1 MLRLILLG
9 APGAGKGTQ
18 ADIISKNYGIPQI
31 STGVILREEIA
42 KGSELGNRVKSIIE
56 AGNLVPDEDVVA
68 IVRERLKNDDCKNGY
83 ILDGFP
89 RTIPQAEA
97 LDKMLS
103 ELGSKIDAVIS
114 IEVDDEDI
122 IKRMSGRRVCKKC
135 GASYHVEYNPSPA
148 DENCGNCGETL
159 TIRED
164 DDPAVVADRLK
175 VYHEKTAPLKE
186 FYKNQGKLRIV
197 QGCEKLEDTTSNVNK
212 ALREAL

>member
-18 ADIISKNYGIPQI
+18 ADIISEKYGIPQI

-42 KGSELGNRVKSIIE
+42 KGSELGNRVKGIID

-68 IVRERLKNDDCKNGY
+68 IVKERLKQDDCKNGY

-103 ELGSKIDAVIS
+103 ELDSKIDVVIS
-114 IEVDDEDI
+114 IEVADEDI
-122 IKRMSGRRVCKKC
+122 VRRMSGRRVCKKC
-135 GASYHVEYNPSPA
+135 GASYHVDYNPSPA
-148 DENCGNCGETL
+148 GENCGKCGETL
-159 TIRED
+159 SIRAD
-164 DDPAVVADRLK
+164 DDPKVVADRLK
-175 VYHEKTAPLKE
+175 VYHEKTAPLKV
-186 FYKNQGKLRIV
+186 FYEKQGKLKV
-197 QGCEKLEDTTSNVNK
+197 ALGCEKLEDTTANVEA
-212 ALREAL
+212 ALKEAL

>member
-18 ADIISKNYGIPQI
+18 ADLISENYGIPQI

-42 KGSELGNRVKSIIE
+42 NGSELGNRVKSIID

-68 IVRERLKNDDCKNGY
+68 IVKERLKKDDCKNGY

-97 LDKMLS
+97 LDKMLA
-103 ELGSKIDAVIS
+103 ELDSKIDVVIS
-114 IEVDDEDI
+114 IEVADEDI

-135 GASYHVEYNPSPA
+135 GMSYHVEFNPSPKG
-148 DENCGNCGETL
+148 DICGKCGEAL
-159 TIRED
+159 SIRDD

-186 FYKNQGKLRIV
+186 FYNGQGKLKIV
-197 QGCEKLEDTTSNVNK
+197 KGCEKLEDTTENVNK
-212 ALREAL
+212 ALKEAL

>member
-18 ADIISKNYGIPQI
+18 ADIISEKYGIPQI

-42 KGSELGNRVKSIIE
+42 KGSELGNRVKGIID

-68 IVRERLKNDDCKNGY
+68 IVKERLKQDDCKNGY

-103 ELGSKIDAVIS
+103 ELDSKIDVVIS
-114 IEVDDEDI
+114 IEVADEDI
-122 IKRMSGRRVCKKC
+122 VRRMSGRRVCKKC

-148 DENCGNCGETL
+148 GENCGKCGETL
-159 TIRED
+159 SIRAD
-164 DDPAVVADRLK
+164 DDPKVVADRLK
-175 VYHEKTAPLKE
+175 VYHEKTAPLKA
-186 FYKNQGKLRIV
+186 FYEKQGKLKV
-197 QGCEKLEDTTSNVNK
+197 ALGCEKLEDTTANVEA
-212 ALREAL
+212 ALKEAL

>member
-18 ADIISKNYGIPQI
+18 ADIISAKYGIPQI

-42 KGSELGNRVKSIIE
+42 KGSELGTRVKGIID

-68 IVRERLKNDDCKNGY
+68 IVKERLKQDDCKNGY

-97 LDKMLS
+97 LDKMLA
-103 ELGSKIDAVIS
+103 ELDSKIDVVIS
-114 IEVDDEDI
+114 IEVADEDI
-122 IKRMSGRRVCKKC
+122 VRRMSGRRVCKKC

-148 DENCGNCGETL
+148 GENCGKCGETL
-159 TIRED
+159 SVRAD
-164 DDPAVVADRLK
+164 DDPKVVADRLK
-175 VYHEKTAPLKE
+175 VYHEKTAPLKA
-186 FYKNQGKLRIV
+186 FYEKQGKLKV
-197 QGCEKLEDTTSNVNK
+197 AVGCEKLEDTTANVEA
-212 ALREAL
+212 ALKEAL

>member
-18 ADIISKNYGIPQI
+18 ADIISEKYGIPQI

-42 KGSELGNRVKSIIE
+42 KGSELGNRVKGIID

-68 IVRERLKNDDCKNGY
+68 IVKERLKQDDCKNGY

-103 ELGSKIDAVIS
+103 ELDSKIDVVIS
-114 IEVDDEDI
+114 IEVADEDI
-122 IKRMSGRRVCKKC
+122 VRRMSGRRVCKKC
-135 GASYHVEYNPSPA
+135 GASYHIEYNPSPA
-148 DENCGNCGETL
+148 GENCGKCGETL
-159 TIRED
+159 SIRAD
-164 DDPAVVADRLK
+164 DDSKVVADRLK
-175 VYHEKTAPLKE
+175 VYHEKTAPLKA
-186 FYKNQGKLRIV
+186 FYEKQGKLKV
-197 QGCEKLEDTTSNVNK
+197 ALGCEKLEDTTANVEA
-212 ALREAL
+212 ALKEAL

>member
-186 FYKNQGKLRIV
+186 FYKNQGKLRVV

>member
-18 ADIISKNYGIPQI
+18 ADIISEKYGIPQI

-42 KGSELGNRVKSIIE
+42 KGSELGNRVKGIID

-68 IVRERLKNDDCKNGY
+68 IVKERLKQDDCKNGY

-103 ELGSKIDAVIS
+103 ELDSKIDVVIS
-114 IEVDDEDI
+114 IEVADEDI
-122 IKRMSGRRVCKKC
+122 VRRMSGRRVCKKC
-135 GASYHVEYNPSPA
+135 GASYHVDYNPSPA
-148 DENCGNCGETL
+148 GENCGKCGETL
-159 TIRED
+159 SVRAD
-164 DDPAVVADRLK
+164 DDPKVVADRLK
-175 VYHEKTAPLKE
+175 VYHEKTAPLKA
-186 FYKNQGKLRIV
+186 FYEKQGKLKV
-197 QGCEKLEDTTSNVNK
+197 ALGCEKLEDTTANVEA
-212 ALREAL
+212 ALKEAS

>member
-18 ADIISKNYGIPQI
+18 ADIISEKYGIPQI

-42 KGSELGNRVKSIIE
+42 KGSELGNRVKGIID

-68 IVRERLKNDDCKNGY
+68 IVKERLKQDDCKNGY

-103 ELGSKIDAVIS
+103 ELDSKIDVVIS
-114 IEVDDEDI
+114 IEVADEDI
-122 IKRMSGRRVCKKC
+122 VRRMSGRRVCKKC
-135 GASYHVEYNPSPA
+135 GASYHVEYNPSPSG
-148 DENCGNCGETL
+148 EHCGKCGETL
-159 TIRED
+159 SVRAD
-164 DDPAVVADRLK
+164 DDPKVVADRLK
-175 VYHEKTAPLKE
+175 VYHEKTAPLKA
-186 FYKNQGKLRIV
+186 FYEKQGKLKV
-197 QGCEKLEDTTSNVNK
+197 ALGCEKLEDTTANVEA
-212 ALREAL
+212 ALKEAL

>member
-18 ADIISKNYGIPQI
+18 ADIISEKYGIPQI

-42 KGSELGNRVKSIIE
+42 KGSELGNRVKGIID

-68 IVRERLKNDDCKNGY
+68 IVKERLKQDDCKNGY

-103 ELGSKIDAVIS
+103 ELDSKIDVVIS
-114 IEVDDEDI
+114 IEVADEDI
-122 IKRMSGRRVCKKC
+122 VRRMSGRRVCKKC
-135 GASYHVEYNPSPA
+135 GASYHIEYNPSPA
-148 DENCGNCGETL
+148 GENCGKCGETL
-159 TIRED
+159 SVRAD
-164 DDPAVVADRLK
+164 DDPKVVADRLK
-175 VYHEKTAPLKE
+175 VYHEKTAPLKA
-186 FYKNQGKLRIV
+186 FYEKQGKLKV
-197 QGCEKLEDTTSNVNK
+197 ALGCEKLEDTTANVEA
-212 ALREAL
+212 ALKEAL

>member
-18 ADIISKNYGIPQI
+18 ADIISEKYGIPQI

-42 KGSELGNRVKSIIE
+42 KGSELGNRVKGIID

-68 IVRERLKNDDCKNGY
+68 IVKERLKQDDCKNGY

-103 ELGSKIDAVIS
+103 ELDSKIDIVIS
-114 IEVDDEDI
+114 IEVADEDI
-122 IKRMSGRRVCKKC
+122 VRRMSGRRVCKKC
-135 GASYHVEYNPSPA
+135 GASYHIEYNPSPA
-148 DENCGNCGETL
+148 GENCGKCGETL
-159 TIRED
+159 SVRAD
-164 DDPAVVADRLK
+164 DDPKVVADRLK
-175 VYHEKTAPLKE
+175 VYHEKTAPLKA
-186 FYKNQGKLRIV
+186 FYEKQGKLKV
-197 QGCEKLEDTTSNVNK
+197 ALGCEKLEDTTANVEA
-212 ALREAL
+212 ALKEAL

>member
-114 IEVDDEDI
+114 IEVDDDDI

-186 FYKNQGKLRIV
+186 FYKNQGKLRVV

-212 ALREAL
+212 SLREAL

>member
-18 ADIISKNYGIPQI
+18 ADISSETYGSPQI

-42 KGSELGNRVKSIIE
+42 KGSELGNRVKGIID

-68 IVRERLKNDDCKNGY
+68 IVKERLKQDDCKNGY

-103 ELGSKIDAVIS
+103 ELDSKIDVVIS
-114 IEVDDEDI
+114 IEVADEDI
-122 IKRMSGRRVCKKC
+122 VRRMSGRRVCKKC

-148 DENCGNCGETL
+148 GENCGKCGETL
-159 TIRED
+159 SVRAD
-164 DDPAVVADRLK
+164 DDPKVVADRLK
-175 VYHEKTAPLKE
+175 VYHEKTAPLKA
-186 FYKNQGKLRIV
+186 FYEKQGKLKV
-197 QGCEKLEDTTSNVNK
+197 ALGCERLEDTTANVEA
-212 ALREAL
+212 ALKEAL

>member
-18 ADIISKNYGIPQI
+18 ADIISEKYGIPQI

-42 KGSELGNRVKSIIE
+42 KGSELGNRVKGIID

-68 IVRERLKNDDCKNGY
+68 IVKERLKQDDCKNGY

-103 ELGSKIDAVIS
+103 ELDSKIDVVIS
-114 IEVDDEDI
+114 IEVADEDI
-122 IKRMSGRRVCKKC
+122 VRRSKLSC
-135 GASYHVEYNPSPA
+135 GLQSFS
-148 DENCGNCGETL
+148 
-159 TIRED
+159 R
-164 DDPAVVADRLK
+164 RR
-175 VYHEKTAPLKE
+175 
-186 FYKNQGKLRIV
+186 KLRKMRRNPFDPCRRRPESRCR
-197 QGCEKLEDTTSNVNK
+197 QTQSLS
-212 ALREAL
+212 

>member
-18 ADIISKNYGIPQI
+18 ADIISEKYGIPQI

-42 KGSELGNRVKSIIE
+42 KGSELGNRVKGIID

-68 IVRERLKNDDCKNGY
+68 IVKERLKQDDCKNGY

-103 ELGSKIDAVIS
+103 ELDSKIDVVIS
-114 IEVDDEDI
+114 IEVADEDI
-122 IKRMSGRRVCKKC
+122 VRRMSGRRVCKKC
-135 GASYHVEYNPSPA
+135 GASYHIEYNPSPA
-148 DENCGNCGETL
+148 GENCGKCGETL
-159 TIRED
+159 SIRAD
-164 DDPAVVADRLK
+164 DDPKVVADRLK
-175 VYHEKTAPLKE
+175 VYHEKTAPLKA
-186 FYKNQGKLRIV
+186 FYEKQGKLKV
-197 QGCEKLEDTTSNVNK
+197 ALGCEKLEDTTANVEA
-212 ALREAL
+212 ALKEAL

>member
-18 ADIISKNYGIPQI
+18 ADIISEKYGIPQI

-42 KGSELGNRVKSIIE
+42 KGSELGNRVKGIID

-68 IVRERLKNDDCKNGY
+68 IVKERLKQDDCKNGY

-103 ELGSKIDAVIS
+103 ELDSKIDVVIS
-114 IEVDDEDI
+114 IEVADEDI
-122 IKRMSGRRVCKKC
+122 VRRMSGRRVCKKC
-135 GASYHVEYNPSPA
+135 GASYHVEYNPSPTG
-148 DENCGNCGETL
+148 ENCGKCGENL
-159 TIRED
+159 SVRAD
-164 DDPAVVADRLK
+164 DDPKVVADRLK
-175 VYHEKTAPLKE
+175 VYHEKTAPLKA
-186 FYKNQGKLRIV
+186 FYEKQGKLKV
-197 QGCEKLEDTTSNVNK
+197 ALGCERLEDTTANVEA
-212 ALREAL
+212 ALKEAL

>member
-18 ADIISKNYGIPQI
+18 ADIISEKYGIPQI

-42 KGSELGNRVKSIIE
+42 KGSELGNRVKGIID

-68 IVRERLKNDDCKNGY
+68 IVKERLKQDDCKNGY

-103 ELGSKIDAVIS
+103 ELDSKIDVVIS
-114 IEVDDEDI
+114 IEVADEDI
-122 IKRMSGRRVCKKC
+122 VRRMSGRRVCKKC
-135 GASYHVEYNPSPA
+135 GASYHIEYNPSPA
-148 DENCGNCGETL
+148 GENCGKCGETL
-159 TIRED
+159 SVRAD
-164 DDPAVVADRLK
+164 DDPKVVADRLK
-175 VYHEKTAPLKE
+175 VYHEKTAPLKV
-186 FYKNQGKLRIV
+186 FYEKQGKLKV
-197 QGCEKLEDTTSNVNK
+197 ALGCEKLEDTTANVEA
-212 ALREAL
+212 ALKEAL

>member
-18 ADIISKNYGIPQI
+18 ADIISAKYGIPQI

-42 KGSELGNRVKSIIE
+42 KGSELGTRVKGIID

-68 IVRERLKNDDCKNGY
+68 IVKERLKQDDCKNGY

-97 LDKMLS
+97 LDKMLA
-103 ELGSKIDAVIS
+103 ELDSKIDVVIS
-114 IEVDDEDI
+114 IEVADEDI
-122 IKRMSGRRVCKKC
+122 VRRMSGRRVCKKC

-148 DENCGNCGETL
+148 GENCGKCGETL
-159 TIRED
+159 SVRAD
-164 DDPAVVADRLK
+164 DDPKVVADRLK
-175 VYHEKTAPLKE
+175 VYHEKTAPLKA
-186 FYKNQGKLRIV
+186 FYEKQDKLKV
-197 QGCEKLEDTTSNVNK
+197 AVGCEKLEDTTANVEA
-212 ALREAL
+212 ALKEAL

>member
-97 LDKMLS
+97 LDKMLT

-186 FYKNQGKLRIV
+186 FYKNQGKLRVV

>member
-159 TIRED
+159 TVRED

>member
-18 ADIISKNYGIPQI
+18 ADIISEKYGIPQI

-42 KGSELGNRVKSIIE
+42 KGSELGNRVKGIID

-68 IVRERLKNDDCKNGY
+68 IVKERLKQDDCKNGY

-103 ELGSKIDAVIS
+103 ELDSKIDIVIS
-114 IEVDDEDI
+114 IEVADEDI
-122 IKRMSGRRVCKKC
+122 VRRMSGRRVCKKC
-135 GASYHVEYNPSPA
+135 GASYHVDYNPSPA
-148 DENCGNCGETL
+148 GENCGKCGETL
-159 TIRED
+159 SIRAD
-164 DDPAVVADRLK
+164 DDPKVVADRLK
-175 VYHEKTAPLKE
+175 VYHEKTAPLKA
-186 FYKNQGKLRIV
+186 FYEKQGKLKV
-197 QGCEKLEDTTSNVNK
+197 ALGCERLEDTTANVEA
-212 ALREAL
+212 ALKEAL

>member
-18 ADIISKNYGIPQI
+18 ADIISEKYGIPQI

-42 KGSELGNRVKSIIE
+42 KGSELGNRVKGIID

-68 IVRERLKNDDCKNGY
+68 IVKERLKQDDCKNGY

-103 ELGSKIDAVIS
+103 ELDSKIDVVIS
-114 IEVDDEDI
+114 IEVADEDI
-122 IKRMSGRRVCKKC
+122 VRRMSGRRVCKKC

-148 DENCGNCGETL
+148 GETCGKCGETL
-159 TIRED
+159 SIRAD
-164 DDPAVVADRLK
+164 DDPKVVADRLK
-175 VYHEKTAPLKE
+175 VYHEKTAPLKA
-186 FYKNQGKLRIV
+186 FYEKQGKLKV
-197 QGCEKLEDTTSNVNK
+197 ALGCEKLEDTTANVEA
-212 ALREAL
+212 ALKEAL

>member
-18 ADIISKNYGIPQI
+18 ADIISAKYGIPQI

-42 KGSELGNRVKSIIE
+42 KGSELGTRVKGIID

-68 IVRERLKNDDCKNGY
+68 IVKERLKQDDCKNGY

-97 LDKMLS
+97 LDKMLA
-103 ELGSKIDAVIS
+103 ELDSKIDVVIS
-114 IEVDDEDI
+114 IEVADEDI
-122 IKRMSGRRVCKKC
+122 VRRMSGRRVCKKC

-148 DENCGNCGETL
+148 GENCGKCGETL
-159 TIRED
+159 SIRAD
-164 DDPAVVADRLK
+164 DDPKVVADRLK
-175 VYHEKTAPLKE
+175 VYHEKTAPLKA
-186 FYKNQGKLRIV
+186 FYEKQGKLKV
-197 QGCEKLEDTTSNVNK
+197 AVGCEKLEDTTANVEA
-212 ALREAL
+212 ALKEAL

>member
-18 ADIISKNYGIPQI
+18 ADIISEKYGIPQI

-42 KGSELGNRVKSIIE
+42 KGSELGNRVKGIID

-68 IVRERLKNDDCKNGY
+68 IVKERLKQDDCKNGY

-103 ELGSKIDAVIS
+103 ELDSKIDVVIS
-114 IEVDDEDI
+114 IEVADEDI
-122 IKRMSGRRVCKKC
+122 VRRMSGRRVCKKC
-135 GASYHVEYNPSPA
+135 GASYHVDYNPSPA
-148 DENCGNCGETL
+148 GENCGKCGETL
-159 TIRED
+159 SIRAD
-164 DDPAVVADRLK
+164 DDPKVVADRLK
-175 VYHEKTAPLKE
+175 VYHEKTAPLKA
-186 FYKNQGKLRIV
+186 FYEKQGKLKV
-197 QGCEKLEDTTSNVNK
+197 ALGCEKLEDTTANVEA
-212 ALREAL
+212 ALKEAL

>member
-18 ADIISKNYGIPQI
+18 ADIISAKYGIPQI

-42 KGSELGNRVKSIIE
+42 KGSELGTRVKGIID

-68 IVRERLKNDDCKNGY
+68 IVKERLKQDDCKNGY

-97 LDKMLS
+97 LDKMLA
-103 ELGSKIDAVIS
+103 ELDSKIDVVIS
-114 IEVDDEDI
+114 IEVADEDI
-122 IKRMSGRRVCKKC
+122 VRRMSGRRVCKKC

-148 DENCGNCGETL
+148 GENCGKCGETL
-159 TIRED
+159 SIRAD
-164 DDPAVVADRLK
+164 DDPKVVADRLR
-175 VYHEKTAPLKE
+175 VYHEKTAPLKA
-186 FYKNQGKLRIV
+186 FYEKQGKLKV
-197 QGCEKLEDTTSNVNK
+197 AVGCEKLEDTTANVEA
-212 ALREAL
+212 ALKEAL